1 MNLANRCVIV
11 AGLKS
16 RSSSGRPPQ
25 RERSSEGGPRRDGGE
40 RPERGPRRE
49 RGDRGGRGDRGERPA
64 NEVRASMPV
73 SDPGP
78 MADSVEPSV
87 GKAAGALSP
96 IGEFVLGLIERLEAG
111 PFELAESGENETIA
125 IRLSG
130 AAAQTI
136 AAGDARTIDA
146 IQLLANQ
153 VSMRDGDDAK
163 RVVVEAEG
171 DLARR
176 ESTRTARRAR
186 GERARDWP
194 VSRDRSDEPA
204 RSTHRATSRCAIS
217 TASRRCRS
225 VRVSTGR
232 SSCPRGRPST
242 PRLSA
247 RRRPPVSPGRV
258 APVFHGNVPW
268 ST

>member
-1 MNLANRCVIV
+1 
-11 AGLKS
+11 
-16 RSSSGRPPQ
+16 
-25 RERSSEGGPRRDGGE
+25 
-40 RPERGPRRE
+40 
-49 RGDRGGRGDRGERPA
+49 
-64 NEVRASMPV
+64 MPV

-176 ESTRTARRAR
+176 EYSHGSPSARRAVP
-186 GERARDWP
+186 E
-194 VSRDRSDEPA
+194 
-204 RSTHRATSRCAIS
+204 
-217 TASRRCRS
+217 
-225 VRVSTGR
+225 TGR
-232 SSCPRGRPST
+232 SVAIDPMSPRDRRIVQRRAARYRRHRDDVGRF
-242 PRLSA
+242 
-247 RRRPPVSPGRV
+247 G
-258 APVFHGNVPW
+258 
-268 ST
+268 